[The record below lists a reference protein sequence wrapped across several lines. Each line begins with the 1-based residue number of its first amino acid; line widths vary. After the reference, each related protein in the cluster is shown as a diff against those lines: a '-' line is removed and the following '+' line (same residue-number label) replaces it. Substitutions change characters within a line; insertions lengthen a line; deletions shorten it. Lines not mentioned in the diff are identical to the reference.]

1 MDLNLISV
9 FSITSKAFN
18 MNDFEYKYHV
28 LIAEYFS
35 CIINQNLRF
44 MSSLLRFGI
53 VNSNIFRHEYLSDFC
68 HYFFNNISFKKAL
81 SI

>member
-44 MSSLLRFGI
+44 MSSSLRFGI
-53 VNSNIFRHEYLSDFC
+53 VNSNIFRHEYLSDFLPFFFQQ
-68 HYFFNNISFKKAL
+68 YFF
-81 SI
+81 